1 MSDPIDAAA
10 FAQTM
15 ETVGGD
21 VAFLAELIATYRV
34 DGAARI
40 ADMRAALAAGAAAEL
55 QRAAHTLKGSSAT
68 LGAVHLADL
77 CREVEYRA
85 RDAAL
90 DGLAAPIEDIA
101 TEFES
106 VVAGLDERVRGAG

>member
-1 MSDPIDAAA
+1 MSDPIDEAA
-10 FAQTM
+10 FAQTLEM
-15 ETVGGD
+15 VGGD
-21 VAFLAELIATYRV
+21 LAFLAELIETYRT

-40 ADMRAALAAGAAAEL
+40 DDMRSSLTAGTAAEV

-85 RDAAL
+85 RDGAL
-90 DGLAAPIEDIA
+90 DGLADRIDAIA
-101 TEFES
+101 SEFPR
-106 VVAGLDERVRGAG
+106 VVDALVERVRSDR

>member
-1 MSDPIDAAA
+1 VTDPLDAAA
-10 FAQTM
+10 FSQTI

-21 VAFLAELIATYRV
+21 LSFLAELVATYEV

-40 ADMRAALAAGAAAEL
+40 ADMRSALAAGAAADL
-55 QRAAHTLKGSSAT
+55 QRAAHTLKGSSGT

-85 RDAAL
+85 RDGAL
-90 DGLAAPIEDIA
+90 DGLAGPIEDIA
-101 TEFES
+101 TEFDD
-106 VVAGLDERVRGAG
+106 VVVSLKERVRGAA